1 MKINKKKW
9 NNKETIIKEVKNYN
23 TYNEWVLGSPSSYR
37 AARRLNLIKFIQ
49 NNFLPKSR
57 RDDFDNDFIIK
68 DAQKYN
74 SRVDW
79 IKNSKSTYSAAKKKN
94 ILDEACR
101 HMIASREK
109 KKWKD
114 KETIIE
120 EVKNYK
126 TYKEWIYSSPSS
138 YRAARRLNL
147 IKFIQNNFLPKS
159 RRDDFD
165 NDFIIKDAQKYKSR
179 VDWIRNS
186 QSAYNAARKKNI
198 LDEACRHMIALGNL
212 KKRCLYIIGVKNTNI
227 IYVGLTYN
235 FQKRLSSHFLRTKK
249 IKEILQKFGKEN
261 IFTEKIT
268 DYLNVD
274 VASNLEK
281 IKIKEYKEKGYKVLN
296 TSKGGGTGGN
306 ILYWTEDKIL
316 KEAEKFSTVKEW
328 LSKSP
333 KSYDAARTHKLLPQC
348 TKHMQRLT
356 KRGIWKNY
364 TKDQILSDALNYK
377 SRLEWC
383 KKSHSAYRIAKKES
397 WFEEAVSH
405 MPKRFIKRNEE
416 I

>member
-23 TYNEWVLGSPSSYR
+23 TYNEWALDSPSSYR

-79 IKNSKSTYSAAKKKN
+79 IKNSKSTYNAAKKKN

-138 YRAARRLNL
+138 YHAAIKFKLL
-147 IKFIQNNFLPKS
+147 KFIQNSFLPKHY
-159 RRDDFD
+159 RDDFD

-212 KKRCLYIIGVKNTNI
+212 KKRCLYIIGVKNTKI

-281 IKIKEYKEKGYKVLN
+281 IKIQEYKEKGYKVLN
-296 TSKGGGTGGN
+296 TSKGGGIGGN
-306 ILYWTEDKIL
+306 ILYWTDDKIL
-316 KEAEKFSTVKEW
+316 KEAEKFNTVKEW

-333 KSYDAARTHKLLPQC
+333 KSYDAARTHKLLPKC
-348 TKHMQRLT
+348 TKHMKRLT
-356 KRGIWKNY
+356 KKGMWKNY
-364 TKDQILSDALNYK
+364 TKDQILSDALKYK
-377 SRLEWC
+377 SRLEWF
-383 KKSHSAYRIAKKES
+383 KKSHSSYRIAKKEL

-405 MPKRFIKRNEE
+405 MPKRFIKSHEK

>member
-1 MKINKKKW
+1 MKKNKKKW
-9 NNKETIIKEVKNYN
+9 N
-23 TYNEWVLGSPSSYR
+23 
-37 AARRLNLIKFIQ
+37 
-49 NNFLPKSR
+49 
-57 RDDFDNDFIIK
+57 
-68 DAQKYN
+68 
-74 SRVDW
+74 
-79 IKNSKSTYSAAKKKN
+79 
-94 ILDEACR
+94 
-101 HMIASREK
+101 
-109 KKWKD
+109 D
-114 KETIIE
+114 KGTIIE
-120 EVKNYK
+120 EVKNYS
-126 TYKEWIYSSPSS
+126 TYNEWVSNSPSS
-138 YRAARRLNL
+138 YHAAIKLKL
-147 IKFIQNNFLPKS
+147 LKFIQHSILPKNY
-159 RRDDFD
+159 RDDFD

-186 QSAYNAARKKNI
+186 RSAYNAARKKNI
-198 LDEACRHMIALGNL
+198 LDKACSHMVALGNL
-212 KKRCLYIIGVKNTNI
+212 KKRCLYIIGVKNTKI

-235 FQKRLSSHFLRTKK
+235 FQKRLSTHFLRSNK
-249 IKEILQKFGKEN
+249 IKEIIKKYGKEN
-261 IFTEKIT
+261 IFAEKIT

-274 VASNLEK
+274 IISNLEK

-333 KSYDAARTHKLLPQC
+333 KSYDAARTHKLLPQS

-356 KRGIWKNY
+356 KSGMWKDY
-364 TKDQILSDALNYK
+364 TKNQILSDALKYK
-377 SRLEWC
+377 SRFEWY

-405 MPKRFIKRNEE
+405 MPKRFIKINEK